1 MAESRNG
8 NREIREALAESRRLF
23 LSCGLFS
30 VFVNLLMLTGP
41 LFMLQVY
48 DRVLTS
54 RSEATLVTL
63 IAIVAFLFLMMGVL
77 DHARGRVLA
86 RAGAR
91 LQARLDSRV
100 LRAILSRSTSPAE
113 RSRPATG
120 LRDLEAIQRFA
131 SSSGPFAFFDAPWTP
146 VFLFAL
152 FMFHWM
158 LGLLAVGSGCL
169 LLLIALLNQ
178 RGTARPQEEVREASA
193 RSWYFIEQ
201 MRAGGE
207 TVQGL
212 GMHDAVVARSGALR
226 DTVLDKTLSSS
237 DRGGFYNVLSKTLR
251 LFLQS
256 LMLGL
261 GAWLAILGEITPGVM
276 IAASIL
282 LGRALAPIDQAVGQ
296 WPLLQRTLAG
306 YRSLAAL
313 LTETPPE
320 RARTALPAPRA
331 ILEAQGLMV
340 AAPGARVAAVRGASL
355 RLEPGQAAGIAGPS
369 ASGKSTFARAL
380 AGVWRPM
387 GGSVRLDGA
396 ELDQY
401 GADLGAPHRVSAA
414 GSGPVRWERGGEHR
428 PALARRRRQGDRR
441 GGETHRRARDDSRP
455 AGRLRLSGLG
465 GRRGPV
471 GGTTP
476 AHRARARVLRLSG
489 GGGDGRAGL
498 QPGCGRNDGAVP
510 CSGAPQEARRR
521 GRDRGASAWSVRAV
535 RHGLSDGGRSS
546 RIGHVRPRRG
556 AGAIASIRG
565 RHEGRGRSA
574 RGPAHLRRRRQVE
587 DPAAVG
593 GTGGARPP
601 VGARDAGRDTAEP
614 GGNRP
619 EARPVVTIVRGGQK
633 GAAGAPA
640 TSSRA
645 PAGRTD
651 GTPAHGAPAAKASAT
666 DSAATRRQRRIAG
679 AVARVR
685 GVRAPAGEGQ
695 GRPGRHQSRAER
707 LGSGAADGPGRRF
720 MTDRGADRRFTARRL
735 WPWGWAA
742 WWCWSGGLA
751 GWGVFASISG
761 AVHRHRPGGGGIPE
775 TRWSSTSTA
784 AR

>member
-1 MAESRNG
+1 MAGSANG

-23 LSCGLFS
+23 VSCGLFS

-63 IAIVAFLFLMMGVL
+63 VAIVAFLFLMMGVL

-100 LRAILSRSTSPAE
+100 LRAILTRSTSPAE
-113 RSRPATG
+113 RARPATG
-120 LRDLEAIQRFA
+120 LRDLESIQRFA

-152 FMFHWM
+152 FVFHWM
-158 LGLLAVGSGCL
+158 LGLLAVFSGCL

-178 RGTARPQEEVREASA
+178 RGTARLQEDLLEASA
-193 RSWYFIEQ
+193 RSGYFIEQ

-212 GMHDAVVARSGALR
+212 GMQDAVVARSGTLR
-226 DTVLDKTLSSS
+226 DTVLDKTLDSS

-320 RARTALPAPRA
+320 MQRTALPAPRA
-331 ILEAQGLMV
+331 ILEAAGLMV
-340 AAPGARVAAVRGASL
+340 AAPGARYAAVRGASI

-401 GADLGAPHRVSAA
+401 GTDLGRHIGYLPQEVVLFDGTVAENISRLSPDADDAAIVDAAMRTGAHEMILGLPDGYDFQVSAGGA
-414 GSGPVRWERGGEHR
+414 ALSGGQRQRI
-428 PALARRRRQGDRR
+428 ALARAFFGDPVVVVMDEPDSNLDAEGTMALSRAVEGHKKR
-441 GGETHRRARDDSRP
+441 GGTAVIVAHRHGAFAQCDTVY
-455 AGRLRLSGLG
+455 LMEG
-465 GRRGPV
+465 GRPVAATSGRGAAPV
-471 GGTTP
+471 RSLQSPGAKRADESSPMGDAPATRKPRVAGGTS
-476 AHRARARVLRLSG
+476 RAVGRRSPMDAP
-489 GGGDGRAGL
+489 DGRRTGNEAG
-498 QPGCGRNDGAVP
+498 G
-510 CSGAPQEARRR
+510 E
-521 GRDRGASAWSVRAV
+521 RA
-535 RHGLSDGGRSS
+535 
-546 RIGHVRPRRG
+546 PRR
-556 AGAIASIRG
+556 
-565 RHEGRGRSA
+565 
-574 RGPAHLRRRRQVE
+574 PTVE
-587 DPAAVG
+587 
-593 GTGGARPP
+593 
-601 VGARDAGRDTAEP
+601 
-614 GGNRP
+614 
-619 EARPVVTIVRGGQK
+619 IVRGGK
-633 GAAGAPA
+633 K
-640 TSSRA
+640 T
-645 PAGRTD
+645 
-651 GTPAHGAPAAKASAT
+651 APAAPAAQSR
-666 DSAATRRQRRIAG
+666 SAAPVRDISSAPALPEPTTATAGSSPDTARDRRIAR
-679 AVARVR
+679 AIARVKSV
-685 GVRAPAGEGQ
+685 GVPAGEDEVRRAGTEQ
-695 GRPGRHQSRAER
+695 GVGGSAASRTT
-707 LGSGAADGPGRRF
+707 SGD
-720 MTDRGADRRFTARRL
+720 D
-735 WPWGWAA
+735 
-742 WWCWSGGLA
+742 
-751 GWGVFASISG
+751 IS
-761 AVHRHRPGGGGIPE
+761 
-775 TRWSSTSTA
+775 
-784 AR
+784 

>member
-23 LSCGLFS
+23 LSCALFS

-86 RAGAR
+86 RASAR

-120 LRDLEAIQRFA
+120 LRDLESIQRFA

-169 LLLIALLNQ
+169 LLLIALFNQ
-178 RGTARPQEEVREASA
+178 KGTARIQEEAREASA
-193 RSWYFIEQ
+193 RSGYFIEQ

-212 GMHDAVVARSGALR
+212 GMQDAVVARSGALR
-226 DTVLDKTLSSS
+226 DTVLDKTLAGS

-313 LTETPPE
+313 LAETPPE
-320 RARTALPAPRA
+320 MERTALPAPRA
-331 ILEAQGLMV
+331 ILEAIGLMV
-340 AAPGARVAAVRGASL
+340 AAPGARYAAVRGASL

-387 GGSVRLDGA
+387 GGSVRLDGG

-401 GADLGAPHRVSAA
+401 GADLGRHIGYLPQEVVLFDGSVAENIARLSPDADDREIVEAAKRTGAHEMILGLPDGYDFQVSAGGA
-414 GSGPVRWERGGEHR
+414 ALSGGQRQRI
-428 PALARRRRQGDRR
+428 ALARAFYDSPVVVVMDEPDSNLDAEGTMALSRAVEDHKKR
-441 GGETHRRARDDSRP
+441 GGAAVIVAHRHGAFAQCDTVYLME
-455 AGRLRLSGLG
+455 AGRPVSATSGPG
-465 GRRGPV
+465 AAPV
-471 GGTTP
+471 RSLQSAGGTAGGTKAEEGPPATRRTP
-476 AHRARARVLRLSG
+476 TG
-489 GGGDGRAGL
+489 EGRAKT
-498 QPGCGRNDGAVP
+498 
-510 CSGAPQEARRR
+510 
-521 GRDRGASAWSVRAV
+521 SAAV
-535 RHGLSDGGRSS
+535 R
-546 RIGHVRPRRG
+546 
-556 AGAIASIRG
+556 
-565 RHEGRGRSA
+565 
-574 RGPAHLRRRRQVE
+574 
-587 DPAAVG
+587 

-601 VGARDAGRDTAEP
+601 AGARDAGRRATDEP
-614 GGNRP
+614 GENRP
-619 EARPVVTIVRGGQK
+619 AARPAVAIVRGGQK
-633 GAAGAPA
+633 GVAGAPA
-640 TSSRA
+640 ASSRA
-645 PAGRTD
+645 SAGRSD
-651 GTPAHGAPAAKASAT
+651 GTPAQGAPAVRASAT

-685 GVRAPAGEGQ
+685 GMHAAAGEGE
-695 GRPGRHQSRAER
+695 GGPAGANPGRSDPVPSRR
-707 LGSGAADGPGRRF
+707 TGR
-720 MTDRGADRRFTARRL
+720 DDD
-735 WPWGWAA
+735 
-742 WWCWSGGLA
+742 S
-751 GWGVFASISG
+751 
-761 AVHRHRPGGGGIPE
+761 
-775 TRWSSTSTA
+775 
-784 AR
+784 

>member
-1 MAESRNG
+1 MTESRNG
-8 NREIREALAESRRLF
+8 NREIREALSESRRLF

-146 VFLFAL
+146 VFLCVL

-178 RGTARPQEEVREASA
+178 RGTATPQEEVREASA

-226 DTVLDKTLSSS
+226 DTVLDKTLATS

-340 AAPGARVAAVRGASL
+340 AAPGARFAAVRGASL

-401 GADLGAPHRVSAA
+401 GADLGRHIGYLPQEVVLFDGSVAENIARLTPGADDRGIVEAAKRTGAHEMILGLPDGYDFQVSAGGA
-414 GSGPVRWERGGEHR
+414 ALSGGQRQRI
-428 PALARRRRQGDRR
+428 ALARAFYDSPVVVVMDEPDSNLDAEGTMALSRAVEHHKKR
-441 GGETHRRARDDSRP
+441 GGAAVIVAHRHGAFAQCDTVYLME
-455 AGRLRLSGLG
+455 AGRPVSATSG
-465 GRRGPV
+465 RGAAPV
-471 GGTTP
+471 RSLQSAGGTKAGEGPPAARRTSTGEGRSRTP
-476 AHRARARVLRLSG
+476 AV
-489 GGGDGRAGL
+489 
-498 QPGCGRNDGAVP
+498 
-510 CSGAPQEARRR
+510 
-521 GRDRGASAWSVRAV
+521 
-535 RHGLSDGGRSS
+535 
-546 RIGHVRPRRG
+546 
-556 AGAIASIRG
+556 
-565 RHEGRGRSA
+565 
-574 RGPAHLRRRRQVE
+574 
-587 DPAAVG
+587 VG

-601 VGARDAGRDTAEP
+601 AGARDAGRGTAEP

-619 EARPVVTIVRGGQK
+619 EARPVVTVVRGGQK
-633 GAAGAPA
+633 GAGGAPA

-685 GVRAPAGEGQ
+685 GVRAPAGEGE
-695 GRPGRHQSRAER
+695 GRPAGTN
-707 LGSGAADGPGRRF
+707 PGRS
-720 MTDRGADRRFTARRL
+720 DSVPERR
-735 WPWGWAA
+735 
-742 WWCWSGGLA
+742 A
-751 GWGVFASISG
+751 GRDDGS
-761 AVHRHRPGGGGIPE
+761 
-775 TRWSSTSTA
+775 
-784 AR
+784 